1 MGDRGGETATEKPKL
16 PKLRK
21 VDGRLVG
28 REVHEQNEPGRQRR
42 ARTIRIKKRKKR
54 RQRLRNA
61 VRNPVI
67 TTSETTVACRD

>member
-1 MGDRGGETATEKPKL
+1 M
-16 PKLRK
+16 
-21 VDGRLVG
+21 
-28 REVHEQNEPGRQRR
+28 VHEQDEPGRQRR
-42 ARTIRIKKRKKR
+42 VRTIRKKKKR

>member
-1 MGDRGGETATEKPKL
+1 MGERGGETATEKPKL

-21 VDGRLVG
+21 VDGRLV
-28 REVHEQNEPGRQRR
+28 VHEQNEPGRQRR